1 MIRLSQEDFEEMVV
15 RCYEELPEG
24 LLEYLENLDIV
35 VEEWPSE
42 EELGETGTDGAGGLL
57 GMYMGVSRL
66 DRGGE
71 LPFLPDKI
79 TLYQR
84 PIEGICGTRD
94 EVEEEVRKT
103 LLHEVGHYLGMDEEY
118 LHRLGYS

>member
-42 EELGETGTDGAGGLL
+42 EELGETGAGGAGRFTWHVHGSFAA
-57 GMYMGVSRL
+57 G
-66 DRGGE
+66 
-71 LPFLPDKI
+71 
-79 TLYQR
+79 
-84 PIEGICGTRD
+84 
-94 EVEEEVRKT
+94 
-103 LLHEVGHYLGMDEEY
+103 
-118 LHRLGYS
+118 